1 MKRFFQPVP
10 KDGSPAKKR
19 PAADSGDAPAA
30 AGGGGGGEGS
40 PGEEPEPRKFLTWN
54 ANSLLLRMKSDW
66 PAFSQF
72 VARLD
77 PDVICI
83 QEVRMPAAGSKGAPK
98 NPSEL
103 KDDTSSAR
111 GEKQYSK
118 HKKYTELCKLLDY
131 VLVFS
136 IVGCIA
142 YIGLREVVLQ
152 SLLDVTQVVLRALSS
167 SPFKDYRV
175 WWSLSDSKYAGT
187 AMFIKKKFEPKKV
200 SFNLDR
206 SSSKH
211 ESDGRVIIAEFESF
225 LLLNTYAPNNGWKE
239 EENSFQR
246 RRKWDKRIL
255 EFVQKVNKPLIWC
268 GDLNV
273 SHEEIDV
280 SHPDFFSSAKLNGYI
295 PPNKECLQIIG
306 SNLLAAVPFVLV
318 VSSVMGSMQLNNLSF
333 ALQFWDCGQP
343 GFTPAERRRFG
354 NILSQ
359 GKLVDAYR
367 HLHKEKD
374 MDCGFSW
381 SGHPIGKYRGKR
393 MRIDYFIISEKLK
406 DRIISCEMHGRG
418 IELEGDFMEVITA
431 LFHSSSPKRQPK
443 KLQNPRGPANFGL
456 ALFNWSV
463 IMAVIRVG
471 D

>member
-19 PAADSGDAPAA
+19 PAADSGDAPAV
-30 AGGGGGGEGS
+30 AGDAGGGGEGS
-40 PGEEPEPRKFLTWN
+40 PGEEPRKFLTWN

-77 PDVICI
+77 PDVICVQ

-103 KDDTSSAR
+103 KDDTSSSR
-111 GEKQYSK
+111 GEK
-118 HKKYTELCKLLDY
+118 
-131 VLVFS
+131 
-136 IVGCIA
+136 
-142 YIGLREVVLQ
+142 
-152 SLLDVTQVVLRALSS
+152 QVVLRALSS

-206 SSSKH
+206 TSSKH

-225 LLLNTYAPNNGWKE
+225 ILLNTYAPNNGWKE

-246 RRKWDKRIL
+246 RRKWDKRML
-255 EFVQKVNKPLIWC
+255 EFVQQVDKPLIWC

-280 SHPDFFSSAKLNGYI
+280 SHPDFFSSAKLNGYT
-295 PPNKECLQIIG
+295 PPNKE
-306 SNLLAAVPFVLV
+306 
-318 VSSVMGSMQLNNLSF
+318 
-333 ALQFWDCGQP
+333 DCGQP
-343 GFTPAERRRFG
+343 GFTLAERRRFG

-359 GKLVDAYR
+359 NRSMKTTEKRPVHAIPGFSKKCVEHLLWPELKSDQATLRKLVDAYR

-393 MRIDYFIISEKLK
+393 MRIDYFIVSEQLK
-406 DRIISCEMHGRG
+406 DRIISCEMHGHG
-418 IELEGDFMEVITA
+418 IELEGFYGSDHCPVSLELSKAAAEPSKPTG
-431 LFHSSSPKRQPK
+431 SS
-443 KLQNPRGPANFGL
+443 
-456 ALFNWSV
+456 
-463 IMAVIRVG
+463 
-471 D
+471 